1 MLSATWKK
9 QIYILGASKK
19 PEMAR
24 SKALEQLLSDP
35 EDVAT
40 RTSNILAG
48 RIKDKQEDK
57 KLPICVL

>member
-1 MLSATWKK
+1 MAC
-9 QIYILGASKK
+9 SK
-19 PEMAR
+19 E
-24 SKALEQLLSDP
+24 LEQLLSAS
-35 EDVAT
+35 EDVVT